1 MLSNEKVSKIGVL
14 YGRVSTNFVR
24 QGHSIELQDDRL
36 RRYCQWKDIQIADVL
51 HEDTSGTVPF
61 LERPMGAAVWR
72 DWLGCGRAHHLV
84 LTCVD
89 RLGRNAADMLAF
101 FERCDQAGI
110 RVHLVDLGAA
120 IDFSDPN
127 GRLFIQ
133 LMALFAENE
142 RLRIVDRITRTLAS
156 LRSHGYAVGK
166 EPYGWRHIG
175 TGEFRDRGGSRVE
188 KKRVEEDPVEQGFLR
203 WMVDLRLAGHTYA
216 AIAVQLNQ
224 ARVAPKLKAGTVLN
238 VGSGRTSV
246 APGRWT
252 ASGVESVLTNRY
264 TRTKYPDLNPA
275 VA

>member
-1 MLSNEKVSKIGVL
+1 MQPHVPQASIGVL

-24 QGHSIELQDDRL
+24 QGNSIELQDDRL
-36 RRYCQWKDIQIADVL
+36 RRYCQWKDIQVAEVF

-72 DWLGCGRAHHLV
+72 DWLGCGRAHHLI

-101 FERCDQAGI
+101 FERCDKASI

-142 RLRIVDRITRTLAS
+142 RLRIVDRITRTLTN
-156 LRSHGYAVGK
+156 LRAQGYAVGK
-166 EPYGWRHIG
+166 EPYGWRHAG

-188 KKRVEEDPVEQGFLR
+188 RKRVEENPDEQGFLR
-203 WMVDLRLAGHTYA
+203 WMVELRLAGHTYA
-216 AIAVQLNQ
+216 GIAVQLNQ
-224 ARVAPKLKAGTVLN
+224 AGVPPKTRTGTVLN

-246 APGRWT
+246 AHGRWT
-252 ASGVESVLTNRY
+252 ASGVESVLTNGY
-264 TRTKYPDLNPA
+264 TRAKYTDLQTFNA
-275 VA
+275 

>member
-1 MLSNEKVSKIGVL
+1 MTPFDQASNIGVL

-24 QGHSIELQDDRL
+24 QGNSIELQDDRL
-36 RRYCQWKDIQIADVL
+36 RRYCEWKTIQVAEVY

-72 DWLGCGRAHHLV
+72 DWLGCARAHHLV

-89 RLGRNAADMLAF
+89 RLGRNAADMLSF
-101 FERCDQAGI
+101 FERCNNAGI

-142 RLRIVDRITRTLAS
+142 RLRIVDRITRTLTS
-156 LRSHGYAVGK
+156 LRSQGYAVGK
-166 EPYGWRHIG
+166 EPFGWRHVG
-175 TGEFRDRGGSRVE
+175 TGEFRDRGGVPVE
-188 KKRVEEDPVEQGFLR
+188 KKRAVEDPDEQTTLR
-203 WMVDLRLAGHTYA
+203 WMMDLRRAGHTYA
-216 AIAVQLNQ
+216 AISVQLNR
-224 ARVAPKLKAGTVLN
+224 AGILPKIKAGSVVN
-238 VGSGRTSV
+238 VGSGRTVV

-252 ASGVESVLTNRY
+252 ASGVESVLTNGY
-264 TRTKYPDLNPA
+264 TRAKYPELHTPLS
-275 VA
+275 